1 MNAEGTNVKVK
12 DLALSAERWRQN
24 TLRNEG
30 DWIEG
35 SIRAYLDGKQN
46 LTWITRIIE
55 ASDIVAADTFR
66 QLRGYGNQERYK
78 ALAEWFDSQ
87 LVRQ

>member
-1 MNAEGTNVKVK
+1 MKVK

-24 TLRNEG
+24 TMRSES

-35 SIRAYLDGKQN
+35 SIRAYLDDKQDH
-46 LTWITRIIE
+46 TWITRIIE
-55 ASDIVAADTFR
+55 ASDIAAAADTFP

-87 LVRQ
+87 LIGQ